1 MTEAQIRDLGPAFAR
16 YLARYRP
23 YLGREQNVGHF
34 ADYCRGLLTDLPRKS
49 VEPIALGSGTAVRT
63 LQAFL
68 KTCAWGHP
76 DVRDHLQRH
85 LADVLAGQPDDGCGT
100 IGIVDETSVVKQGD
114 QTPGVQRQYLGCVGK
129 LQNGIVTVHL
139 AAARGRFKALLD
151 GELYLPESWDADR
164 ERCADADIPDGV
176 VYRAK
181 WRIALEL
188 LDRAEGNGHH
198 FDWVVFDEG
207 YGCRPGFLT
216 ALGETERRYVGEVP
230 ANFAVR
236 LGRSAATVA
245 ARDVFARPEV
255 RRRRVRS
262 SAVTHETGPASVWQ
276 AKAVWVRL
284 GGEGSA
290 GHRLVIARSRSTGEV
305 KYFLTNAPAAVGL
318 SRVLVV
324 GFRRWHV
331 EHTFR
336 VAKSEVGLAHYEG
349 RSYVGLMRHLVL
361 CLVVL
366 GFVATHTQRLRG
378 EKPGPDPGAGV
389 PGAQRSVW
397 GGVPAAAGDG

>member
-16 YLARYRP
+16 YLVRYRP
-23 YLGREQNVGHF
+23 YLGREQNAGHF

-49 VEPIALGSGTAVRT
+49 VEPMALACGTAVRT
-63 LQAFL
+63 LQEFL
-68 KTCAWGHP
+68 KTCTWNHP
-76 DVRDHLQRH
+76 AVRDHLQRH
-85 LADVLAGQPDDGCGT
+85 LADALADQPDDGYGT

-151 GELYLPESWDADR
+151 GALYLPKSWDADR
-164 ERCADADIPDGV
+164 DRCAGADIPDDV

-188 LDRAEGNGHH
+188 LDRADANGHR
-198 FDWVVFDEG
+198 FDWVVFDAG
-207 YGCRPGFLT
+207 YGCRPGFLA
-216 ALGETERRYVGEVP
+216 ALDEAGRRYVGEVP

-236 LGRSAATVA
+236 LGRAANTTA
-245 ARDVFARPEV
+245 ARDVFARPQA
-255 RRRRVRS
+255 RRRRSRS
-262 SAVTHETGPASVWQ
+262 FEVAHQAGPASVWQ
-276 AKAVWVRL
+276 AKAVRVRL
-284 GGEGSA
+284 GGEGPA
-290 GHRLVIARSRSTGEV
+290 GHRLVIARNRSRGEV
-305 KYFLTNAPAAVGL
+305 KYFLTNAPVTVGL
-318 SRVLVV
+318 SRVLIV

-331 EHTFR
+331 EHAFR

-349 RSYVGLMRHLVL
+349 RSYVGLIRHLVL

-366 GFVATHTQRLRG
+366 GFVALHTERLRG
-378 EKPGPDPGAGV
+378 EKPGPDAGAGV
-389 PGAQRSVW
+389 PGAERPVR
-397 GGVPAAAGDG
+397 GGIPAAAGGG